1 MKCGRPLHGQLF
13 LTLLGLNSLL
23 LRGEDLTK
31 LLKRKNV
38 RQWSSGAH

>member
-13 LTLLGLNSLL
+13 LNLLDLNSLL
-23 LRGEDLTK
+23 LRGEDLAE
-31 LLKRKNV
+31 LLKRSNV